1 MSEFEKAVREVLT
14 SLRRGEVLTYGE
26 VAEMAGFPGRARA
39 VGRILAETEEEVPWW
54 RVVGA
59 GGRLVS
65 PSAAEQAEL
74 LRAEGRLVRDG
85 RLVAQNRKGTY

>member
-1 MSEFEKAVREVLT
+1 MSDFEEAVLEVLT
-14 SLRRGEVLTYGE
+14 SLGRGEVVTYGE

-65 PSAAEQAEL
+65 PSAGKQAEL
-74 LRAEGRLVRDG
+74 LRAEGRRVTQRRVIDH
-85 RLVAQNRKGTY
+85 K